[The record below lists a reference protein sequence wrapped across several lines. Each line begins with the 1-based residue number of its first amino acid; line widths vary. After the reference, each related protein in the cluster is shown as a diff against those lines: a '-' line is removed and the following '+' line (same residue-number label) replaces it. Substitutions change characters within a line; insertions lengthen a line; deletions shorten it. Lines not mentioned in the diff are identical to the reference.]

1 MSRRDEPT
9 LTITTPTDREV
20 VMTRLFDASPNL
32 VFDAMTRPELL
43 KQWLEAPGRTLA
55 VCESDL
61 KAGGRY
67 RYVWRG
73 PGKSDVGMH
82 GVFREVSRPDRYVRT
97 ESWEDWDAGESVVTT
112 VLTKQNGKTL
122 LTVTQLFP
130 SRAVR
135 DEVVKAGLQHTADAS
150 FAKLAALLNSVAAG
164 D

>member
-1 MSRRDEPT
+1 MMNAT
-9 LTITTPTDREV
+9 LTITTPSDREV
-20 VMTRLFDASPNL
+20 VMTRLFAASRSL

-61 KAGGRY
+61 QAGGRY
-67 RYVWRG
+67 RYIWRG

-82 GVFREVSRPDRYVRT
+82 GVFREVSRPDRFVRT
-97 ESWEDWDAGESVVTT
+97 EAWEDWDAGESLVTT
-112 VLTKQNGKTL
+112 VLTEQDGKTL

-135 DEVVKAGLQHTADAS
+135 DEVVKAGLQHTAEGS
-150 FAKLAALLNSVAAG
+150 FDKLAGLLAAAAAAS
-164 D
+164 